1 VSRRFRFCIVAA
13 VLFCP
18 AGARAGSLTVSPIT
32 VEVVT
37 PATTATVTAR
47 NGESR
52 PLAAQIRVFRWT
64 QVDGQDRLDPTEDV
78 VASPP
83 VVTIN
88 GGADYVVRL
97 ERTAGREIAGE
108 EAYRVVVDELP
119 NPNRQRNGSVALV
132 LRYLIPAFFFSADAT
147 QPKLVWSLAHRGGAT
162 ILQAVN
168 SGDKRIQI
176 VDLKLGDANRALMVG
191 KGLAG
196 YVLGH
201 STHSWVVPAGSG
213 LTNAAVVSASSDH
226 GAIHASLSQ

>member
-1 VSRRFRFCIVAA
+1 VSRSFRVCIVAA
-13 VLFCP
+13 VLFCS
-18 AGARAGSLTVSPIT
+18 ARAEAASLSVLPIT
-32 VEVVT
+32 VDVVT
-37 PATTATVTAR
+37 PATTATVTVR

-88 GGADYVVRL
+88 GGADYIVRL
-97 ERTAGREIAGE
+97 ERTAGQEIGGE

-162 ILQAVN
+162 LLQAAN

-176 VDLKLGDANRALMVG
+176 VDLKLGASMVS

-201 STHSWVVPAGSG
+201 STRSWVVPAGSV

-226 GAIHASLSQ
+226 GAIHAPLSQ

>member
-1 VSRRFRFCIVAA
+1 VSRSFRVCIVAA
-13 VLFCP
+13 ALFCSTW
-18 AGARAGSLTVSPIT
+18 AGAASLSVSPIT
-32 VEVVT
+32 LDVVT
-37 PATTATVTAR
+37 PATNATVTAR

-97 ERTAGREIAGE
+97 ERTAAHEIGGE
-108 EAYRVVVDELP
+108 EAYRVIVDELP
-119 NPNRQRNGSVALV
+119 NPNRQRNGSVAMV
-132 LRYLIPAFFFSADAT
+132 LRYLVPAFFFSADAS

-162 ILQAVN
+162 LLQAAN

-176 VDLKLGDANRALMVG
+176 LDLKLGALMVG

-201 STHSWVVPAGSG
+201 STRSWVVPAGSA
-213 LTNAAVVSASSDH
+213 LTNAAVVTATSDH
-226 GAIHASLSQ
+226 GPIHASLSQ

>member
-1 VSRRFRFCIVAA
+1 VSRNFRICIVAA
-13 VLFCP
+13 VLLYP
-18 AGARAGSLTVSPIT
+18 AWARASSLSVSPIT
-32 VEVVT
+32 LDVVT
-37 PATTATVTAR
+37 PATTATLTTR

-83 VVTIN
+83 LVTIN
-88 GGADYVVRL
+88 GGADYIVRL

-108 EAYRVVVDELP
+108 EAYRIVVDELP
-119 NPNRQRNGSVALV
+119 NPNRQRNGSVAMV
-132 LRYLIPAFFFSADAT
+132 LRYLVPAFFFSADAS
-147 QPKLVWSLAHRGGAT
+147 QPKLAWSLAHRGGAT
-162 ILQAVN
+162 ILQAAN

-176 VDLKLGDANRALMVG
+176 VDLRLGDATRAVMVG

-201 STHSWVVPAGSG
+201 STRSWVVPAGSG
-213 LTNAAVVSASSDH
+213 LTNAAVVSATSDH
-226 GAIHASLSQ
+226 GPIHASLSQ

>member
-1 VSRRFRFCIVAA
+1 MSRSFRVCIVAA
-13 VLFCP
+13 ALFCP
-18 AGARAGSLTVSPIT
+18 TWAGAGSLTVSPIT

-97 ERTAGREIAGE
+97 ERTAAREIGGE
-108 EAYRVVVDELP
+108 EAYRVIVDELP
-119 NPNRQRNGSVALV
+119 NPNRQRNGSVAMV
-132 LRYLIPAFFFSADAT
+132 LRYLVPAFFFSADAS

-162 ILQAVN
+162 LLQAAN

-176 VDLKLGDANRALMVG
+176 VDLKLGDANRGLMVG

-201 STHSWVVPAGSG
+201 STRSWVVPAGSG
-213 LTNAAVVSASSDH
+213 LTNAAVVSATSDH
-226 GAIHASLSQ
+226 GPIHASLSQ

>member
-1 VSRRFRFCIVAA
+1 VSRTFRVCIVAA
-13 VLFCP
+13 VLFCS
-18 AGARAGSLTVSPIT
+18 ARAGAASLSVSPIT
-32 VEVVT
+32 VDVVT
-37 PATTATVTAR
+37 PATTATVTVR

-52 PLAAQIRVFRWT
+52 PVAAQIRVFRWT

-88 GGADYVVRL
+88 GGADYIVRL
-97 ERTAGREIAGE
+97 ERSAGREIGGE

-147 QPKLVWSLAHRGGAT
+147 QPKLVWSLAHRGDAT
-162 ILQAVN
+162 LLQAAN

-176 VDLKLGDANRALMVG
+176 VDLKLGASMVS

-201 STHSWVVPAGSG
+201 STRSWVVPAGSG

>member
-1 VSRRFRFCIVAA
+1 VSRSFRVCIVAA
-13 VLFCP
+13 ALFCSRW
-18 AGARAGSLTVSPIT
+18 AGAASLSVSPIT
-32 VEVVT
+32 VDVVT
-37 PATTATVTAR
+37 PATNATVTAR

-97 ERTAGREIAGE
+97 ERTAAREI
-108 EAYRVVVDELP
+108 VDELP
-119 NPNRQRNGSVALV
+119 NPNRQRNGSVAMV
-132 LRYLIPAFFFSADAT
+132 LRYLVPAFFFSADAS

-162 ILQAVN
+162 LLQAAN

-176 VDLKLGDANRALMVG
+176 LDLKLGALMVG

-201 STHSWVVPAGSG
+201 STRSWVVPAGSA
-213 LTNAAVVSASSDH
+213 LTNAAVVTATSDH
-226 GAIHASLSQ
+226 GPIHASLSQ

>member
-1 VSRRFRFCIVAA
+1 VSRSFRVCIVAA
-13 VLFCP
+13 VLFCS
-18 AGARAGSLTVSPIT
+18 ARAEAASLSVLPIT
-32 VEVVT
+32 VDVVT
-37 PATTATVTAR
+37 PATTATVTVR

-88 GGADYVVRL
+88 GGADYIVRL
-97 ERTAGREIAGE
+97 ERTAGQEIGGE

-147 QPKLVWSLAHRGGAT
+147 QPKLVWPLAHRGGAT
-162 ILQAVN
+162 LLQAAN

-176 VDLKLGDANRALMVG
+176 VDLKLGASMVS

-201 STHSWVVPAGSG
+201 STRSWVVPAGSV

-226 GAIHASLSQ
+226 GAIHAPLSQ

>member
-1 VSRRFRFCIVAA
+1 VSRSFRVCIVAA
-13 VLFCP
+13 VLFCS
-18 AGARAGSLTVSPIT
+18 ARAEAASLSVLPIT
-32 VEVVT
+32 VDVVT
-37 PATTATVTAR
+37 PATTATVTVR

-88 GGADYVVRL
+88 GGADYIVRL
-97 ERTAGREIAGE
+97 ERTAGQEIGGE

-162 ILQAVN
+162 LLQAAN

-176 VDLKLGDANRALMVG
+176 VDLKLGASMVS

-201 STHSWVVPAGSG
+201 STRSWVVPAGSG
-213 LTNAAVVSASSDH
+213 LTNAAVVSATSDH

>member
-1 VSRRFRFCIVAA
+1 MSRNIGVSIVAA
-13 VLFCP
+13 ALFCSTGTE
-18 AGARAGSLTVSPIT
+18 AASLSVSPIT
-32 VEVVT
+32 VDVVT
-37 PATTATVTAR
+37 PATNATVTVR

-64 QVDGQDRLDPTEDV
+64 QADGKDRLDPTEDV

-97 ERTAGREIAGE
+97 ERTTGHDFGGE

-132 LRYLIPAFFFSADAT
+132 LRYLLPAFFFSADAT

-162 ILQAVN
+162 LLQAAN

-176 VDLKLGDANRALMVG
+176 VDLKLGDANQALMVG

-201 STHSWVVPAGSG
+201 STRSWIVPAGSG
-213 LTNAAVVSASSDH
+213 LTNAAIVSATSDH